1 MSKILSAIDI
11 GSNGIR
17 MMIAEVI
24 QNENQPPFLKEVK
37 KLRSSIRLGKEVF
50 LDQPIS
56 ESTMLESIE
65 TFSHFKT
72 MNLKHHVQNCKAV
85 GTSALREAKNKTEF
99 VERIEKSTGIKIDII
114 DGHEEANLIFWAVS
128 KELHLDS
135 SAHILIDIGGGSV
148 EITFC
153 EKGKMMDSKSFPM
166 GTVRI
171 LDQLI
176 KRNLKEDNLK
186 IVMGDFISP
195 LSTYIGNHPL
205 HSSLASAIGTG
216 GNLEC
221 MARLKLDLLKK
232 TPNSYVTLHELV
244 EMNQKIKTLSLSDRV
259 EKLNLRPDRADVILP
274 AILIV
279 KTIMRQAG
287 VNKILI
293 PSVGL
298 RNGILWSMI

>member
-1 MSKILSAIDI
+1 
-11 GSNGIR
+11 
-17 MMIAEVI
+17 MIAEVI